1 MNTFLKGLFL
11 VGLLMLVMPAFAW
24 VKPANLFGEHMVLQR
39 EKPIP
44 VWGTAK
50 PGEKVT
56 VLFNTEKVKVK
67 ADKTGRWL
75 VRLKASPAGGPF
87 NLEIRGKK
95 NAVLIKDVYVGEVW
109 LCSGQS
115 NMDMTVAK
123 EDRYWC
129 GVDNE
134 AEEVAG
140 ANYPK
145 IRVFDVDFKPNN
157 VVQPDV
163 VGKWEVCS
171 PKTVGH
177 FSAAAYFFAKEL
189 YDRYEIPFGLI
200 TSAYGA
206 STAESWINQKHLEA
220 HPNLK
225 YLLDNYTSKWEKF
238 VADSAKTLPAYREQ
252 MAKYSGDL
260 AALAASA
267 GDVTAKKPRAPKNP
281 DPSIDQHNPYVCYNG
296 MIAPLFPYAIR
307 GVLWYQG
314 ESNGPSAKEYREIME
329 TLIADWRDEFKQGDF
344 PFIYVQ
350 LANNGKAMEKPVENG
365 SMMVVREAQLQN
377 LSVPNTAMVVAIE
390 NASDPMNV
398 HPKNKQEIGYRL
410 ALCARKTAYGE
421 DIEASGPMYDRYE
434 IKGNTIQLYFKPNKE
449 DFVAWCDKLT
459 GFAIA
464 GEDKVFRWAQAK
476 FEGKSIVVWSPA
488 VPNPVAVRY
497 CWGTNP
503 PASLANKDG
512 LWAPNFRT
520 DSW

>member
-1 MNTFLKGLFL
+1 MFL
-11 VGLLMLVMPAFAW
+11 VGLLLAALPVLAV

-39 EKPIP
+39 DKPIP
-44 VWGTAK
+44 VWGSAK

-56 VLFNTEKVKVK
+56 VLFNTLKVKVK
-67 ADKTGRWL
+67 TDKSGKWL
-75 VRLKASPAGGPF
+75 VWLKSMPAGGPF
-87 NLEIRGKK
+87 NLEVRGAK
-95 NAVLIKDVYVGEVW
+95 NKVFIQDIYVGEVW
-109 LCSGQS
+109 VCSGQS

-145 IRVFDVDFKPNN
+145 IRVFDVDYKPNN
-157 VVQPDV
+157 TVQPDV

-189 YDRYEIPFGLI
+189 YNKYNIPFGLI
-200 TSAYGA
+200 TSAFGA
-206 STAESWINQKHLEA
+206 STAESWINEKYLEV

-225 YLLDNYTSKWEKF
+225 YLLDNYKTKWEKF
-238 VADSAKTLPAYREQ
+238 TADSAKTMPAFREQ
-252 MAKYSGDL
+252 MAKFNGDA

-267 GDVTAKKPRAPKNP
+267 GDVTAKKPKAPKNP
-281 DPSIDQHNPYVCYNG
+281 DPSLDQHNPFVCFNG

-329 TLIADWRDEFKQGDF
+329 TLIGDWRDEFKQGDF

-365 SMMVVREAQLQN
+365 SMMMVREAQTQN

-410 ALCARKTAYGE
+410 SLCARKIAYGE
-421 DIEASGPMYDRYE
+421 DIECSGPMYDRYE
-434 IKGNTIQLYFKPNKE
+434 VKGNTIQLYFKPNKE
-449 DFVAWCDKLT
+449 SFMAWCDKLT

-464 GEDKVFRWAQAK
+464 GEDKVFHWAQAR
-476 FEGKSIVVWSPA
+476 FEGQTIIVWSDA

-520 DSW
+520 DNW

>member
-1 MNTFLKGLFL
+1 MKKSLLL
-11 VGLLMLVMPAFAW
+11 GLLLAALPAFAI

-56 VLFNTEKVKVK
+56 VLFNTEKVKAK
-67 ADKTGRWL
+67 ADKAGKWM
-75 VRLKASPAGGPF
+75 VRLKALPAGGPF
-87 NLEIRGKK
+87 NMEIRGSK
-95 NAVLIKDVYVGEVW
+95 NAVLIQDVYVGEVW

-129 GVDNE
+129 GVLNE
-134 AEEVAG
+134 AEEVAS

-145 IRVFDVDFKPNN
+145 IRVFDVDYTPSHSIKKE
-157 VVQPDV
+157 V

-189 YDRYEIPFGLI
+189 CDRYDIPFGLI

-206 STAESWINQKHLEA
+206 STAEAWISPKALQA
-220 HPNLK
+220 RPNIK
-225 YLLDNYTSKWEKF
+225 YLLDAFQTKWDKF
-238 VADSAKTLPAYREQ
+238 TADSAKTMPDYREQ
-252 MAKYSGDL
+252 MSKYSGDL

-267 GDVTAKKPRAPKNP
+267 GDVTAKKPKAPKNP
-281 DPSIDQHNPYVCYNG
+281 DPSIDQHNPFVCYNG
-296 MIAPLFPYAIR
+296 MIAPIFPYAMR
-307 GVLWYQG
+307 GILWYQG
-314 ESNGPSAKEYREIME
+314 ESNGPSSKDYREIME
-329 TLIADWRDEFKQGDF
+329 TLMADWRQSLGQGDL

-350 LANNGKAMEKPVENG
+350 LANYGKAMVKPVEDG
-365 SMMVVREAQLQN
+365 SMMQVREAQMQN

-390 NASDPMNV
+390 NAGDQPTNI

-410 ALCARKTAYGE
+410 ALCARKLAYGE
-421 DIEASGPMYDRYE
+421 DVECSGPMYDRYE
-434 IKGNTIQLYFKPNKE
+434 IRGNTIQLFFKPNKE

-464 GEDKVFRWAQAK
+464 GEDKVFHWARAE
-476 FEGKSIVVWSPA
+476 FEGKTIKVWSPA
-488 VPNPVAVRY
+488 VPKPVAVRY

-520 DSW
+520 DN